1 MKRAAIVYDFDKTL
15 CTKDMQEYSLIPS
28 LGYDSPG
35 VFWDEVTELC
45 IRYRMDSISAYLYY
59 LQKKFNEAG
68 TPLKKDMFRQ
78 PGLEIEL
85 FPGVKTWF
93 RRINDYGRKAGFL
106 VEHYIIS
113 SGMAEII
120 ENSEIAD
127 EFRKIYACRYY
138 YENGEAVWPAQV
150 VNYTTKTQYIF
161 RINKQVL
168 DESDDSSLNEYV
180 APAERPQGASCVN
193 TRMQRVG
200 IAAVSLKLGKA
211 AALQIGGIPTE
222 QIKKELPFI
231 GVVVKKDEDLEIVR
245 HGGLN

>member
-1 MKRAAIVYDFDKTL
+1 
-15 CTKDMQEYSLIPS
+15 MQEYSLIPS

-127 EFRKIYACRYY
+127 EFRKIYARVLEEIKSWAPNLDTLSYHPWTP
-138 YENGEAVWPAQV
+138 EVTARVNAWIDV
-150 VNYTTKTQYIF
+150 VLAGNDPRTATA
-161 RINKQVL
+161 
-168 DESDDSSLNEYV
+168 
-180 APAERPQGASCVN
+180 APAAAATVDTPAP
-193 TRMQRVG
+193 
-200 IAAVSLKLGKA
+200 APAVSTPSVA
-211 AALQIGGIPTE
+211 SVEAEEIDD
-222 QIKKELPFI
+222 LPF
-231 GVVVKKDEDLEIVR
+231 
-245 HGGLN
+245 